1 MAEEQA
7 TAENKNKKI
16 NRMSLAEVEAA
27 IKKTEEHMKGLTSH
41 YAQNL
46 VTHRDALKAG
56 GK

>member
-1 MAEEQA
+1 
-7 TAENKNKKI
+7 
-16 NRMSLAEVEAA
+16 MSLAEVEAA

-41 YAQNL
+41 YAHAL